1 MRRFIVLLACIFLTV
16 GVAGQATAAPTGRRT
31 APTAPTGL
39 AVSPAAAL
47 SATVSWKT
55 PGSSGSSKILG
66 YTITSKAENK
76 RYPTVAVAPANSQ
89 SKVIKNLTAGISYTI
104 SVTAWNSAGRSPAA
118 TVKYTVPSATSQFLF
133 TFDTTVKAIV
143 KVPVTGGSPVT
154 VAAGF
159 GNNPVRFAVD
169 KPGNA
174 YILDTVAKTVVKVPV
189 SGPKTTLRSGLSAPT
204 DLQLDGS
211 GRVYVLDGSK
221 VIRLAATGSPE
232 KVIGQAPAGFPVV
245 DMFVAA
251 NGTVNILSEQ
261 NFEVNLVTITATG
274 QTSTRSVAAGHE
286 GYYLGMIGD
295 QIGNLYFN
303 VASPGGSGYRGWN
316 KLPAGSSTQVNATP
330 TISEYA
336 ATMGPNNQFFLF
348 TSVKWC
354 VGMSQYIPDENGEYC
369 VPDYSVPEVLKT
381 ASDGTSTSVAIQGFT
396 LESLGGV
403 VVDTAGNIY
412 VARSSGP
419 SAGILKYA
427 PTGGAPVV
435 LATGTFT
442 QAATNG

>member
-47 SATVSWKT
+47 AATVSWKT

-76 RYPTVAVAPANSQ
+76 HYPTVAVAPANSQ

-133 TFDTTVKAIV
+133 TFDTTAKAIV

-189 SGPKTTLRSGLSAPT
+189 SGPKTTLRSGLSTPT
-204 DLQLDGS
+204 DVQLDGS

-232 KVIGQAPAGFPVV
+232 KVIGQAPAGFTANA
-245 DMFVAA
+245 MFVAA
-251 NGTVNILSEQ
+251 NGTVTILVQQ
-261 NFEVNLVTITATG
+261 NFEVRVLTIPPTG
-274 QTSTRSVAAGHE
+274 TPVSRTIGAGKE
-286 GYYLGMIGD
+286 GSYFGGIIGD
-295 QIGNLYFN
+295 QVGNLYLKI
-303 VASPGGSGYRGWN
+303 ASGGGSGYVGWSR
-316 KLPAGSSTQVNATP
+316 LPAGSSTLVDAT
-330 TISEYA
+330 TRLTEYA
-336 ATMGPNNQFFLF
+336 AAMGPANQFYLLQTVSWCAGVSEYMGTC
-348 TSVKWC
+348 TS
-354 VGMSQYIPDENGEYC
+354 DR
-369 VPDYSVPEVLKT
+369 SVPEVLKT
-381 ASDGTSTSVAIQGFT
+381 SPDGTTTSVQIQGLT
-396 LESLGGV
+396 LGTLDVRDAVV
-403 VVDTAGNIY
+403 VVDAAGYIY
-412 VARSSGP
+412 VAQSTGP

-435 LATGTFT
+435 LATGTYT